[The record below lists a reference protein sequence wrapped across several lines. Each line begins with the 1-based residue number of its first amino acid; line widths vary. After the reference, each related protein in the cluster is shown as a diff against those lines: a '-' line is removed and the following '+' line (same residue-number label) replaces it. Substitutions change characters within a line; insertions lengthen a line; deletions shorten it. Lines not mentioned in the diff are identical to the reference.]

1 MEFERWID
9 NESWPVYD
17 TLALE
22 MVLQKKKKY
31 SLLLLLQFVL
41 FFFFNMNWRLWLE
54 VHLN

>member
-22 MVLQKKKKY
+22 MVLQKKKKK
-31 SLLLLLQFVL
+31 FATFTPPICAFFL
-41 FFFFNMNWRLWLE
+41 F
-54 VHLN
+54 